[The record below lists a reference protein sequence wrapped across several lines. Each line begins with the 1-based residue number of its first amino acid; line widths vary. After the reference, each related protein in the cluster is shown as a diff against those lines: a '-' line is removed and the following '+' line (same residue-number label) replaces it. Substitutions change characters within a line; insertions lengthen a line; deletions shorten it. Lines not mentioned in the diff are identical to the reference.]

1 MNSPLFN
8 SESSKLLLAL
18 RTRTLNGIKNDFRGL
33 YSDIK
38 CPLKCGEDDRIEHI
52 LECAVIKQHHN
63 TCEVSDYDIKY
74 EDVFSNNTVKQKQT
88 TEMYRQLM
96 EIREQILNSQPEAV
110 TGPVH

>member
-1 MNSPLFN
+1 MNGIIYTKFEKARYMNSPLFN

-52 LECAVIKQHHN
+52 LECAVIKTTPQH
-63 TCEVSDYDIKY
+63 
-74 EDVFSNNTVKQKQT
+74 
-88 TEMYRQLM
+88 M
-96 EIREQILNSQPEAV
+96 
-110 TGPVH
+110 